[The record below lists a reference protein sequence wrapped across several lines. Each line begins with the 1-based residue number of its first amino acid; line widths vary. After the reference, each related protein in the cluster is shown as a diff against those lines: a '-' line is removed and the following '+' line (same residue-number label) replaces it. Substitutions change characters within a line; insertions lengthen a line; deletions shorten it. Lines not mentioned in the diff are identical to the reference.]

1 MQKTK
6 EKLIIAIA
14 LITMTICILLAGAV
28 DGEEKMYL
36 TAEPHPTLQ
45 SRVIHW

>member
-1 MQKTK
+1 MSRK
-6 EKLIIAIA
+6 EIILGVIG
-14 LITMTICILLAGAV
+14 IIVMTICMLLAGAV

-36 TAEPHPTLQ
+36 TVEPHPTLQ